1 MANEDTIYLLRECNS
16 GTQMAVYSIDEILEK
31 ISNPNLKEL
40 LQKSKQTHEKL
51 GQQLHDLLNSYGD
64 ENKEPNIFARG
75 MSWMKTNIKL
85 TMENS
90 DRTCAD
96 LMTEGC
102 NMGVKYLQKYFNE
115 YSAADETSKSIAKK
129 LIAAE
134 EDLTEKLKKYL

>member
-1 MANEDTIYLLRECNS
+1 MINEDTIDLLRECNS

-31 ISNPNLKEL
+31 INSPKLKEL
-40 LQKSKQTHEKL
+40 LQKSKQAHENL
-51 GQQLHDLLNSYGD
+51 GQRLHDLLNSYGD

-75 MSWMKTNIKL
+75 MSWMKTNLKL

-102 NMGVKYLQKYFNE
+102 NMGVKSLQRYLNQYG
-115 YSAADETSKSIAKK
+115 AADETSKSIARE
-129 LIAAE
+129 LIAE
-134 EDLTEKLKKYL
+134 EEQLTKELKEYL

>member
-1 MANEDTIYLLRECNS
+1 MINEDTIDLLRECNS

-31 ISNPNLKEL
+31 INSAKLKEL
-40 LQKSKQTHEKL
+40 LQKSKQTHENL
-51 GQQLHDLLNSYGD
+51 GQRLHDLLNSYGD

-75 MSWMKTNIKL
+75 MSWMKTNLKL

-102 NMGVKYLQKYFNE
+102 NMGVKSLQRYLNQYG
-115 YSAADETSKSIAKK
+115 AADETSKSIARE
-129 LIAAE
+129 LIAE
-134 EDLTEKLKKYL
+134 EEQLTKELKEYL